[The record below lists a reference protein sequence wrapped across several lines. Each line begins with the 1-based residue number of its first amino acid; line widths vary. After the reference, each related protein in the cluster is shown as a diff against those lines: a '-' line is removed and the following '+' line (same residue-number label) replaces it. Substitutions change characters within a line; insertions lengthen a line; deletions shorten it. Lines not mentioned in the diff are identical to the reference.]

1 MSEDRIKELQIFV
14 DDFKHKLKQA
24 RERYEKKISKTMLAE
39 NDRPKSKSKGY
50 NSINNDYKKKKFR
63 HRYVNNIFN
72 VYPNYSKKI
81 YSSPQIHGFPIHFL
95 ANLWK
100 ISKN

>member
-24 RERYEKKISKTMLAE
+24 RERYEKNISKTMLAE
-39 NDRPKSKSKGY
+39 NDQPKSKSKGY
-50 NSINNDYKKKKFR
+50 NTINNYHKKRKIR

-81 YSSPQIHGFPIHFL
+81 YSSPPIHGCPIHFL